1 MRDSEKV
8 TYLNIIV
15 DTLKKKEILLNNLKA
30 ITLKQAEILDAEEFA
45 ADEFDKTIEEKQRSI
60 DALLKLD
67 EGFMDTYER
76 VKDALLKLDEGFMDT
91 YERVKADL
99 IANPADYVTEISQ
112 AKALIKKQTDL
123 SVELQALEEKNKV
136 KLSVQLTKG
145 RQKGRDFRTSSRTAA
160 AYYKNMSNRH
170 QDGDSYFLDSK
181 K

>member
-1 MRDSEKV
+1 MRENDKA
-8 TYLNIIV
+8 TYLNIII

-30 ITLKQAEILDAEEFA
+30 LTLRQTEILDGEEFA
-45 ADEFDKTIEEKQRSI
+45 ADDFNNTIDEKQRSI

-67 EGFMDTYER
+67 EGFMETYDR
-76 VKDALLKLDEGFMDT
+76 VKQ
-91 YERVKADL
+91 DL
-99 IANPADYVTEISQ
+99 IASPSDYASEISQ

>member
-30 ITLKQAEILDAEEFA
+30 ITLKQAEILDAEDVA
-45 ADEFDKTIEEKQRSI
+45 ADDFDNTIEEKQRSI
-60 DALLKLD
+60 
-67 EGFMDTYER
+67 
-76 VKDALLKLDEGFMDT
+76 DALLKLDEGFMDT

-99 IANPADYVTEISQ
+99 IANPADYATEISQ

>member
-30 ITLKQAEILDAEEFA
+30 LTLRQAEILDGEEFA
-45 ADEFDKTIEEKQRSI
+45 ADDFNNTIDEKQRSI

-67 EGFMDTYER
+67 EGFMETYDR
-76 VKDALLKLDEGFMDT
+76 VKE
-91 YERVKADL
+91 DL
-99 IANPADYVTEISQ
+99 IASPSDYASEISQ

-123 SVELQALEEKNKV
+123 SVVLQALEEKNKV

>member
-8 TYLNIIV
+8 IYLNIIV

-30 ITLKQAEILDAEEFA
+30 ITLKQTDILDAEEFA
-45 ADEFDKTIEEKQRSI
+45 ADEFDSTIEEKQKSI
-60 DALLKLD
+60 
-67 EGFMDTYER
+67 
-76 VKDALLKLDEGFMDT
+76 DALLKLDEGFMDT

-99 IANPADYVTEISQ
+99 IAYPADYATEISQ
-112 AKALIKKQTDL
+112 AKVLIKKQTDL
-123 SVELQALEEKNKV
+123 SVELQALEEKNKI

>member
-1 MRDSEKV
+1 MRDSQKV

-30 ITLKQAEILDAEEFA
+30 ITGKQTEILDAEEFA
-45 ADEFDKTIEEKQRSI
+45 ADEFDNTIEEKQRSI

-67 EGFMDTYER
+67 EGFMETYER
-76 VKDALLKLDEGFMDT
+76 VKS
-91 YERVKADL
+91 DL
-99 IANPADYVTEISQ
+99 VTNPADYATEISQ
-112 AKALIKKQTDL
+112 AKALIKKQTDM
-123 SVELQALEEKNKV
+123 SIELQALEEKNKV
-136 KLSVQLTKG
+136 KLAVQLTKG

-160 AYYKNMSNRH
+160 AYYKNMSNHH

>member
-1 MRDSEKV
+1 M
-8 TYLNIIV
+8 
-15 DTLKKKEILLNNLKA
+15 
-30 ITLKQAEILDAEEFA
+30 KQAEILDAEEFA
-45 ADEFDKTIEEKQRSI
+45 ADEFDNTIDEKQRSI

-67 EGFMDTYER
+67 EGFMDTYGR
-76 VKDALLKLDEGFMDT
+76 VKDTLLE
-91 YERVKADL
+91 
-99 IANPADYVTEISQ
+99 NPADYATEIAQ
-112 AKALIKKQTDL
+112 AKTLIKKQTDM
-123 SVELQALEEKNKV
+123 SIELQALEEKNKV

>member
-15 DTLKKKEILLNNLKA
+15 DTLKKKEILLNNLKV
-30 ITLKQAEILDAEEFA
+30 ITVKQAEILDAEEFA
-45 ADEFDKTIEEKQRSI
+45 ADEFDNTIDEKQRNI
-60 DALLKLD
+60 
-67 EGFMDTYER
+67 
-76 VKDALLKLDEGFMDT
+76 DALLKLDEGFMDT

-99 IANPADYVTEISQ
+99 IANPTDYASEIAQ

>member
-1 MRDSEKV
+1 MRDSEKA
-8 TYLNIIV
+8 TYLNIII

-45 ADEFDKTIEEKQRSI
+45 ADEFDNTIDEKQKSI

-76 VKDALLKLDEGFMDT
+76 VKAE
-91 YERVKADL
+91 L
-99 IANPADYVTEISQ
+99 IANPADYATEISH
-112 AKALIKKQTDL
+112 AKALIKNQTDL
-123 SVELQALEEKNKV
+123 SVELQTLEEKNKV

>member
-1 MRDSEKV
+1 MRDNDKV

-15 DTLKKKEILLNNLKA
+15 DTLKKKEILLNNLKV
-30 ITLKQAEILDAEEFA
+30 ITMKQSEILDAEEFA
-45 ADEFDKTIEEKQRSI
+45 ADEFDKTIDEKQRSI

-76 VKDALLKLDEGFMDT
+76 VK
-91 YERVKADL
+91 ADL
-99 IANPADYVTEISQ
+99 LANPTDYVTEISQ
-112 AKALIKKQTDL
+112 AKALIKKQTDI
-123 SVELQALEEKNKV
+123 SIELQALEEKNKV
-136 KLSVQLTKG
+136 KLSVHLTKG

>member
-1 MRDSEKV
+1 MRDGEKV

-15 DTLKKKEILLNNLKA
+15 DTLKKKEILLNNLKI

-45 ADEFDKTIEEKQRSI
+45 ADEFENTIDKKQISI

-67 EGFMDTYER
+67 EGFMDI
-76 VKDALLKLDEGFMDT
+76 

-99 IANPADYVTEISQ
+99 LATPADYATEITQ
-112 AKALIKKQTDL
+112 VKALIKKQTDL

-136 KLSVQLTKG
+136 KLSMQLTKG

>member
-30 ITLKQAEILDAEEFA
+30 LTLRQAEILDGEEFA
-45 ADEFDKTIEEKQRSI
+45 ADDFNNTIDEKQRSI

-67 EGFMDTYER
+67 EGFMETYDR
-76 VKDALLKLDEGFMDT
+76 VKE
-91 YERVKADL
+91 DL
-99 IANPADYVTEISQ
+99 IASPSDYASEISQ